1 MLANYFKI
9 AIRTILRHKSFS
21 LINIAG
27 LTIGLTTFLAISL
40 YVVDEFTYD
49 RFHEKKDRIYRAVIS
64 AEFDGQTN
72 KWGGAPNRLATTSMK
87 EIPEVEKATRVF
99 HHNFGEL
106 GFIST
111 ETEKFSEKKLFYADP
126 EFFDIFSVDL
136 VKGNKSSALQR
147 PGTVV
152 ISESAAQKIFWKYGP
167 NWKNSYCR
175 QFAATGSYRY
185 LSRLPVQLIFAM
197 SVDCII
203 QLELVRTGTKSE
215 LGQRQL

>member
-72 KWGGAPNRLATTSMK
+72 K
-87 EIPEVEKATRVF
+87 
-99 HHNFGEL
+99 
-106 GFIST
+106 
-111 ETEKFSEKKLFYADP
+111 
-126 EFFDIFSVDL
+126 
-136 VKGNKSSALQR
+136 
-147 PGTVV
+147 
-152 ISESAAQKIFWKYGP
+152 
-167 NWKNSYCR
+167 
-175 QFAATGSYRY
+175 
-185 LSRLPVQLIFAM
+185 
-197 SVDCII
+197 
-203 QLELVRTGTKSE
+203 
-215 LGQRQL
+215 